1 MRIAWTKSYFVALLT
16 LIYKMKFGFFLNIWL
31 GFPLELKALW
41 MSYATGLSCL
51 KDGYINHY
59 GESWGS
65 RDYSLSGHSAL
76 STVWTTS
83 AWVERSCLCFVRCLV
98 KCLKAMSLPSHEYNN
113 YFVKLNLFRHK
124 KDVYLR
130 WRFII
135 FFNSCQIVV

>member
-16 LIYKMKFGFFLNIWL
+16 LICKMKFGFFLNIWL

-59 GESWGS
+59 IVESPGEVGIIHWVDT
-65 RDYSLSGHSAL
+65 RHYLR
-76 STVWTTS
+76 VWTTS

-135 FFNSCQIVV
+135 FLIHAK